1 MFQNDFFIIAD
12 YFFQMRKTGTYQG
25 SDRNVRHMREV
36 LQLLSA
42 LTNDPRFIWKTYAEK
57 EGAEPKNM
65 CEWIDKIEEKG
76 MEKGIK
82 KERLDAI
89 ARMMS
94 AGLTKDQILSCGY
107 TKDELAESES
117 LLYANA

>member
-1 MFQNDFFIIAD
+1 MFQSDFGIVAD
-12 YFFQMRKTGTYQG
+12 YFVQMRKTGTCQG

-42 LTNDPRFIWKTYAEK
+42 LTNDPRFTWKTYAEK

-82 KERLDAI
+82 KRTSGCYCKDGECRTHKRSDSIMRLHQ
-89 ARMMS
+89 R
-94 AGLTKDQILSCGY
+94 
-107 TKDELAESES
+107 
-117 LLYANA
+117 

>member
-57 EGAEPKNM
+57 EGAEPKNIFHQSPFLRNP
-65 CEWIDKIEEKG
+65 CRISLDEKWQWFL
-76 MEKGIK
+76 
-82 KERLDAI
+82 LD
-89 ARMMS
+89 
-94 AGLTKDQILSCGY
+94 
-107 TKDELAESES
+107 
-117 LLYANA
+117 